1 MQTVTV
7 TVNSIFQN
15 ATPFEGFI
23 RVRLGT
29 PLVEVDSTFI
39 AQLNPQ
45 EIDFG
50 GGNPEVSFLVIPNSL
65 LGEDTYYVVEIYRT
79 TLVGAHHEYDL
90 LLTSNVV
97 VPDHDCNLADITVL
111 EPIAPE
117 PVEVSK
123 KYASEAKQSAIEAE
137 AAKEA
142 AKKAAAA
149 AEYFA
154 DNAEEIKTRLDL
166 NTRGIMSVGG
176 ITMGDRTVIYKDFI
190 TFAKTEP
197 RYWTILN
204 SAEWYYNGVLDWDN
218 VQNINDALPTPVA
231 TPLVLRDY
239 LMAGILDATPTLTA
253 DQITIISA
261 TWYNR
266 GELLLEDLDQ
276 IKGVLDAMTPTET
289 A

>member
-1 MQTVTV
+1 MKTVTV
-7 TVNSIFQN
+7 TVNTLFQN

-50 GGNPEVSFLVIPNSL
+50 GGNPEASFLAIPNSI
-65 LGEDTYYVVEIYRT
+65 LGEDTYYVVEIYRD

-90 LLTSNVV
+90 IHTSNIVI
-97 VPDHDCNLADITVL
+97 PDHDCNLADIAIV

-123 KYASEAKQSAIEAE
+123 KYASEAKLSAIEAE
-137 AAKEA
+137 EAKES

-154 DNAEEIKTRLDL
+154 DNAEELIQRLDEL
-166 NTRGIMSVGG
+166 NKLIVSVGG
-176 ITMGDRTVIYKDFI
+176 VTVGQSNEVVQNLIKL
-190 TFAKTEP
+190 AKTEP
-197 RYWTILN
+197 EYWTILN
-204 SAEWYYNGVLDWDN
+204 TMEYQYSGVISYQDTVD
-218 VQNINDALPTPVA
+218 INAALPTPVDPMSEHNFLMTGLKSA
-231 TPLVLRDY
+231 TTF
-239 LMAGILDATPTLTA
+239 ATVDQVVMLT
-253 DQITIISA
+253 A
-261 TWYNR
+261 TWYDR
-266 GELLLEDLDQ
+266 GLLSEEDVTQIMNILEA
-276 IKGVLDAMTPTET
+276 VLPTT
-289 A
+289 

>member
-50 GGNPEVSFLVIPNSL
+50 GGNPEVSFLAIPNSI

-97 VPDHDCNLADITVL
+97 IPDHDCNLADITIL

-123 KYASEAKQSAIEAE
+123 KYASEAKQSALEAE
-137 AAKEA
+137 EAKEE

-154 DNAEEIKTRLDL
+154 DNADEIKANLDSNL
-166 NTRGIMSVGG
+166 KTIISVGG
-176 ITMGDRTVIYKDFI
+176 ITIGDRASIYKDFVAL
-190 TFAKTEP
+190 AKTEP
-197 RYWTILN
+197 LYWTVLN
-204 SAEWYYNGVLDWDN
+204 SAEWYHNGVLTWDDI
-218 VQNINDALPTPVA
+218 QNINDALPTPVA
-231 TPLVLRDY
+231 TPLVLRAY

-266 GELLLEDLDQ
+266 GELLLEDLEQ
-276 IKGVLDAMTPTET
+276 IQNVLDALTPET

>member
-1 MQTVTV
+1 MKTVTV
-7 TVNSIFQN
+7 TVNTLFQN

-50 GGNPEVSFLVIPNSL
+50 GGNPEASFLAIPNSI
-65 LGEDTYYVVEIYRT
+65 LGEDTYYVVEIYRD

-90 LLTSNVV
+90 IHTSNIVI
-97 VPDHDCNLADITVL
+97 PDHDCNLADIAVV

-123 KYASEAKQSAIEAE
+123 KYASEAKLSSIE
-137 AAKEA
+137 AKEA
-142 AKKAAAA
+142 RDDAKKAAAA

-154 DNAEEIKTRLDL
+154 DNAEEIKTRLDF

-176 ITMGDRTVIYKDFI
+176 ITMGDRVIIYKDFI

-239 LMAGILDATPTLTA
+239 LMAGILDAIPTLTA

-261 TWYNR
+261 TWYER

-276 IKGVLDAMTPTET
+276 IGNILEALSPTEN

>member
-1 MQTVTV
+1 MKTVTV
-7 TVNSIFQN
+7 TVNTLFQN

-45 EIDFG
+45 EIDFS
-50 GGNPEVSFLVIPNSL
+50 GGNPEASFLAIPNSI
-65 LGEDTYYVVEIYRT
+65 LGEDTYYVVEIYRD

-90 LLTSNVV
+90 IHTSNIVI
-97 VPDHDCNLADITVL
+97 PDHDCNLADIAIV

-123 KYASEAKQSAIEAE
+123 KYASEAKLSAIEAE
-137 AAKEA
+137 EAKES

-154 DNAEEIKTRLDL
+154 DNADEIKEQLTVNLKHIL
-166 NTRGIMSVGG
+166 AVGG
-176 ITMGDRTVIYKDFI
+176 ITKGKQTEIYNAFLN
-190 TFAKTEP
+190 FAKTEP
-197 RYWTILN
+197 VYWTVLN
-204 SAEWYYNGVLDWDN
+204 SAEWYHEGILTLQDI
-218 VQNINDALPTPVA
+218 QNIDAVMPNPVA
-231 TPLVLRDY
+231 EPFTLREY
-239 LMAGILDATPTLTA
+239 LMIGLKDATTSLHA
-253 DQITIISA
+253 EQVALIAA
-261 TWYNR
+261 TWYER
-266 GELLLEDLDQ
+266 GELTDEDFEQIGNILEALS
-276 IKGVLDAMTPTET
+276 PTET